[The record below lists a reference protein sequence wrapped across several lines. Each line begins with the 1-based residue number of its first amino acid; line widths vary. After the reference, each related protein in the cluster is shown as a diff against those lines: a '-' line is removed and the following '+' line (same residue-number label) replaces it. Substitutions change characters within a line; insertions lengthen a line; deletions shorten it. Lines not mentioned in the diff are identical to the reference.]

1 MIAFMF
7 TVESIPSF
15 PIESLR
21 IELCALH
28 SLTFIERWAMSFI
41 LQENSPK
48 RSAPHEGNH
57 PAACIDYI
65 SLTKTIG
72 NNDQTIS
79 NKENIDN
86 YNQQQWQQLCS
97 TCPLHWQPCV
107 AHTVFSYTNLKH
119 PKKKFVNV
127 LNCVYNMGG
136 VIKKLLRA

>member
-1 MIAFMF
+1 
-7 TVESIPSF
+7 
-15 PIESLR
+15 
-21 IELCALH
+21 
-28 SLTFIERWAMSFI
+28 MSFI

-107 AHTVFSYTNLKH
+107 ARTVFSYTYLKYL
-119 PKKKFVNV
+119 KKKIVNV

>member
-1 MIAFMF
+1 MIAFIF

-41 LQENSPK
+41 LQASSPK

-86 YNQQQWQQLCS
+86 INQQQ
-97 TCPLHWQPCV
+97 
-107 AHTVFSYTNLKH
+107 
-119 PKKKFVNV
+119 
-127 LNCVYNMGG
+127 
-136 VIKKLLRA
+136 